1 MRQRAGS
8 LRALLVVW
16 GLKLSNK
23 FMKTRSKRYK
33 SAVSKKPSSESYS
46 INSAVDIL
54 VNFESAKFDESVEVS
69 ISLGVDPKQ
78 SSQAVRGTVNLPHG
92 SGKEV
97 KVLVFTETPDEA
109 IAAGA
114 DFAGLEDLIKKVKEG
129 WVDFDVALST
139 TSAMKEV
146 RSVARVLGP
155 RGLMPTPKA
164 GTVTDDLTSAITE
177 VKSGRVEFKMDK
189 TGAMSVLVGKRS
201 FEPVKLIENTEAAL
215 EAVNAARPEG
225 FKGKFIKR
233 IHISSTMSPSI
244 LLDVH

>member
-1 MRQRAGS
+1 
-8 LRALLVVW
+8 
-16 GLKLSNK
+16 
-23 FMKTRSKRYK
+23 MKTRSKRYK
-33 SAVSKKPSSESYS
+33 NSLTNKSASESHS
-46 INSAVDIL
+46 ISEAIEIL
-54 VNFESAKFDESVEVS
+54 NKFEAAKFDESVEIS

-97 KVLVFTETPDEA
+97 KVLVFTDNPDEA
-109 IAAGA
+109 VSAGA
-114 DFAGLEDLIKKVKEG
+114 DYAGLEDLIKKVKDG

-139 TSAMKEV
+139 TGAMKEV
-146 RSVARVLGP
+146 RSIARVLGP

-164 GTVTDDLTSAITE
+164 GTVTDDLASAIKE

-201 FEPVKLIENTEAAL
+201 FDSTQLIENSEAAL
-215 EAVNAARPEG
+215 QAVNAARPEG

-233 IHISSTMSPSI
+233 VHLSSTMSPSLSI
-244 LLDVH
+244 ESN